1 MLMKNPVAHWFY
13 GTETDDRIYG
23 SADNDVIY
31 GFGGD
36 DFLYGDRGADVMI
49 GGIGDDDY
57 YVDSPGDAVI
67 ENAGEGRDTVVS
79 SIDYTLPANVEDLH
93 LYGGAFSGTGNE
105 LDNQIN
111 GNDNDNIL
119 TGRGGDDWIAGGA
132 GADTMIGG
140 KGDDHFFVDQSGDVV
155 IENYREGNDTVFSTI
170 SYTLGTWVEN
180 LTLEDSGG
188 AIDGTGNDLDNI
200 IQGNDSM
207 NVLTG
212 GGGDD
217 WIYGRG
223 GADTMIGGKGDDH
236 FFVDQSGDVVIENY
250 REGNDEVVSSIS
262 YTLGTWV
269 ENLELSYFSGA
280 INGTGNDLDNIIQ
293 GNDSMNVLTGGGG
306 DDWIYGQGGADTM
319 IGGLGDDILFVEQ
332 SGDVVVENYGEG
344 NDTVWSSITYTLGA
358 NIEYLRLDDSGGA
371 INGTGNELDNQ
382 IWGNSSGNILDG
394 SGGVDLMIGGGGDD
408 IYIVDDFGDLVKETT
423 GQGIDT
429 VQTSVSYAL
438 AAGSEVEVL
447 EAGNPAAVTA
457 INLTGNEFDNSI
469 VGNDGQNI
477 IVGGLGI
484 DTLQGNGGGDIF
496 VWASTAET
504 LQAGNLADVVMD
516 FNRQEGDLLALNL
529 IDADG
534 DGANGDT
541 AFTFVGQV
549 DLTKSFFTGAGQ
561 IGYFTTATDTYI
573 LINTVVNPGADGIDY
588 EEATIRLAGVHNPDA
603 SWFAL

>member
-93 LYGGAFSGTGNE
+93 LYGGAISGTGNE

-119 TGRGGDDWIAGGA
+119 TGRGGDDWIAGGT

-155 IENYREGNDTVFSTI
+155 IENYREGHDTVSSTI
-170 SYTLGTWVEN
+170 SYTLGTWVED
-180 LTLEDSGG
+180 LTLEDSG
-188 AIDGTGNDLDNI
+188 
-200 IQGNDSM
+200 
-207 NVLTG
+207 
-212 GGGDD
+212 
-217 WIYGRG
+217 
-223 GADTMIGGKGDDH
+223 
-236 FFVDQSGDVVIENY
+236 
-250 REGNDEVVSSIS
+250 
-262 YTLGTWV
+262 
-269 ENLELSYFSGA
+269 GA

-332 SGDVVVENYGEG
+332 SGDVVVENYREG

-438 AAGSEVEVL
+438 AAGSE
-447 EAGNPAAVTA
+447 
-457 INLTGNEFDNSI
+457 
-469 VGNDGQNI
+469 
-477 IVGGLGI
+477 
-484 DTLQGNGGGDIF
+484 
-496 VWASTAET
+496 
-504 LQAGNLADVVMD
+504 
-516 FNRQEGDLLALNL
+516 
-529 IDADG
+529 
-534 DGANGDT
+534 
-541 AFTFVGQV
+541 
-549 DLTKSFFTGAGQ
+549 
-561 IGYFTTATDTYI
+561 
-573 LINTVVNPGADGIDY
+573 
-588 EEATIRLAGVHNPDA
+588 
-603 SWFAL
+603 